1 LSKRQSSV
9 NRKTNRERELETK
22 VGIGKRETGNGKW
35 KMGKGNPTC
44 LRRRLREGLAD
55 SGELA
60 RSGGIVVSVIGNG
73 NTGKSEERVGWF
85 I

>member
-1 LSKRQSSV
+1 ME
-9 NRKTNRERELETK
+9 N
-22 VGIGKRETGNGKW
+22 
-35 KMGKGNPTC
+35 GKGNPTC

-73 NTGKSEERVGWF
+73 NTGKSEERVGSF